1 MSDANDVGAR
11 DTTQDL
17 QQTLNLIIKRE
28 EKVQIISWEEQPMQ
42 KKIQLLWLKTNQA
55 KNNNQKAS

>member
-17 QQTLNLIIKRE
+17 QQTLNLIIKSTNNLMGRTTHAKE
-28 EKVQIISWEEQPMQ
+28 NTTAMAENQP
-42 KKIQLLWLKTNQA
+42 
-55 KNNNQKAS
+55 S